1 MLAERMVTL
10 EVMQVVCNISQSES
24 ELNLSVGTIKQTLAT
39 LHARLRALETE
50 NSLCRR
56 RVRELEGELE
66 RAKVEV
72 EEAKRDGEH
81 RLREVVGEKSGMY

>member
-1 MLAERMVTL
+1 M
-10 EVMQVVCNISQSES
+10 VVCAA
-24 ELNLSVGTIKQTLAT
+24 TIPQTLAT

-66 RAKVEV
+66 RAKLEV
-72 EEAKRDGEH
+72 EEARRDGDR
-81 RLREVVGEKSGMY
+81 RLREVFGEKTGRFFCEIIELKLI